1 MYRAAPGAAN
11 TGCRRAEKQ
20 LFVLI
25 IPEFFAVSNE
35 TATKEL
41 TKIYGVVERPLR
53 FPLSELCP
61 TWTQK
66 RKVTLSAH
74 FMSSAVT

>member
-1 MYRAAPGAAN
+1 MILYHLRDGTVSGAIVVVERVYRAAPGAAN

-35 TATKEL
+35 TATK
-41 TKIYGVVERPLR
+41 
-53 FPLSELCP
+53 S
-61 TWTQK
+61 
-66 RKVTLSAH
+66 
-74 FMSSAVT
+74 